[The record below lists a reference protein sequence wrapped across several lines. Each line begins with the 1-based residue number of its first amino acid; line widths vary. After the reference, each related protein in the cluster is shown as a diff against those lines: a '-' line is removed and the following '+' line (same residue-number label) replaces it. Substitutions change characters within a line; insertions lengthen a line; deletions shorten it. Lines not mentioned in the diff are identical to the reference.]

1 MVDTTEHS
9 HLRDAERDDNVN
21 KDTGQKTTCFMSV
34 VVNFPTTESSQDNES
49 SDLRLIWHVWESFIR
64 DTTWASTGSTAVIP
78 TGKAQQ

>member
-1 MVDTTEHS
+1 
-9 HLRDAERDDNVN
+9 
-21 KDTGQKTTCFMSV
+21 MSV

-64 DTTWASTGSTAVIP
+64 DTTWASTVSTAVIP